1 MRNGKPPQI
10 FCSHDPVEQ
19 YRLTPTFRHTSAIS
33 PKNAA
38 PASGA
43 RYAVHAG
50 QSTIG

>member
-1 MRNGKPPQI
+1 MPQI
-10 FCSHDPVEQ
+10 SCSYAPVEQ
-19 YRLTPTFRHTSAIS
+19 YRLTPTFRHTSAITA
-33 PKNAA
+33 KNTT

>member
-1 MRNGKPPQI
+1 MPQI
-10 FCSHDPVEQ
+10 SRSYDPVEQ

-43 RYAVHAG
+43 RYAAHAG